1 MNVFKVSKE
10 LIVFHVMSSYT
21 PKYASGEKEM
31 LGASTFL
38 PASELQKIWAAA
50 YFWQLNLCF
59 FKKIKP
65 SFI

>member
-38 PASELQKIWAAA
+38 PASELQKI
-50 YFWQLNLCF
+50 
-59 FKKIKP
+59 
-65 SFI
+65 